1 MNAGSVPKYAAI
13 AADLRER
20 YQSLPAGTRLPNEKE
35 LAEEFGVSRM
45 TVRQALQLLAEQM
58 QVVRI
63 RGRGTFVQDLVVAK
77 DQALTSFTEDM
88 VARGVSPVTRLVAL
102 EEMDIP
108 EDLAAELL
116 APPRTRVV
124 RVERLRFAGDEPIC
138 HETVHIP
145 LTLASSLSARAYE
158 TSLHD
163 ALRSIGR
170 GPVSATRR
178 TAAVAISAAVA
189 RLFGL
194 PQGSPALRV
203 RHTFQDGNGSPLYRA
218 DSHYRADRY
227 EIVTQVRRR
236 DHPC

>member
-1 MNAGSVPKYAAI
+1 MSSASVPKYAAI

-20 YQSLPAGTRLPNEKE
+20 CRSLPAGTRLPNEKL

-58 QVVRI
+58 DVVRI
-63 RGRGTFVQDLVVAK
+63 RGRGTFVQGLMVAK

-88 VARGVSPVTRLVAL
+88 AARGVSPVTRLIAL

-108 EDLAAELL
+108 DDVAHELL
-116 APPRTRVV
+116 APAGTRVV
-124 RVERLRFAGDEPIC
+124 RVERLRFGGEEPIC
-138 HETVHIP
+138 HETVHVP
-145 LTLASSLSARAYE
+145 LRLASALSAQAYE
-158 TSLHD
+158 TSLHE

-170 GPVSATRR
+170 DPVSATRR
-178 TAAVAISAAVA
+178 TAAVAMPANVA

-194 PQGSPALRV
+194 PERSPALRV
-203 RHTFQDGNGSPLYRA
+203 LHTFQDANGSPLYRA
-218 DSHYRADRY
+218 DSYYRADRY

-236 DHPC
+236 GEPC